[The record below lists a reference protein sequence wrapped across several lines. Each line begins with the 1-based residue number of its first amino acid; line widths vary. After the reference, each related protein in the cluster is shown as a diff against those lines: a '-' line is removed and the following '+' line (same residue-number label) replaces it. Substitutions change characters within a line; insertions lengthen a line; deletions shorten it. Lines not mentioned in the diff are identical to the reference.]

1 MSGLCVLRVCQSV
14 VCLTRSKEK
23 TKAAHGL
30 MVRLARQYAA
40 FQDYERSSLLTTS
53 PSVCVCVWPRESG
66 GVCVWASERV
76 CVITHYLSHT
86 GTQHKPLKHYDWNEL
101 HF

>member
-53 PSVCVCVWPRESG
+53 PSVCVCVC
-66 GVCVWASERV
+66 VCVASEWV

-86 GTQHKPLKHYDWNEL
+86 GTQHKPLKHYDWKEL
-101 HF
+101 RF